1 MSKKLKSSQRR
12 KQKQTVSTPVFILM
26 IGGALLLAAGIL
38 FGLQRI
44 GADNDGG
51 GGTPALAVDQEVI
64 EYGDVKFNTNL
75 TFEIEVTN
83 TGDGTLKFKEDPY
96 IEVREGC

>member
-1 MSKKLKSSQRR
+1 MSKKHSKKKSKA
-12 KQKQTVSTPVFILM
+12 KQSKRPLIWLISGGIFLIAAALFMAFGGSSNGDESGTPV
-26 IGGALLLAAGIL
+26 
-38 FGLQRI
+38 
-44 GADNDGG
+44 
-51 GGTPALAVDQEVI
+51 LAVDQEII

-83 TGDGTLKFKEDPY
+83 TGDGTLRLQETPY

>member
-1 MSKKLKSSQRR
+1 MSKKFKNSKRR
-12 KQKQTVSTPVFILM
+12 KQKQTISTPVFILM

-38 FGLQRI
+38 FGLQRV
-44 GADNDGG
+44 GGDNSS
-51 GGTPALAVDQEVI
+51 GTPALAVDQEVI

-75 TFEIEVTN
+75 TFEIKVTN